1 MSSWSKCSWDW
12 NNEKCQLGRIT
23 CACFFPNFIKYI
35 RTYANEINLSRVDK
49 QQVTCKS
56 GLTIPFEQKQSYMLK
71 KRQQQQQQQ
80 KEQQQQ
86 QKHNVQVYPV

>member
-1 MSSWSKCSWDW
+1 M
-12 NNEKCQLGRIT
+12 GRIT
-23 CACFFPNFIKYI
+23 CACFFRNFIKYI
-35 RTYANEINLSRVDK
+35 RTYANEINLRRDYK

-86 QKHNVQVYPV
+86 QQQQKHNVQVAQSSNTRM